1 VNLPGLE
8 RLQRIAVIVS
18 TVANVVHNAIGELR
32 VELADLDPN
41 SSNNIDFRHTDDGAG
56 AHRTTLP
63 CGHAVGW
70 ANANGDCTK
79 LGCEYV
85 NELDDPPRLNHNERV
100 TP

>member
-1 VNLPGLE
+1 VNLPSLE

-41 SSNNIDFRHTDDGAG
+41 SSNN
-56 AHRTTLP
+56 
-63 CGHAVGW
+63 
-70 ANANGDCTK
+70 
-79 LGCEYV
+79 